1 MKSTTAIEKSRE
13 VQGNAA
19 LLEALTDWEHL
30 KALLPSDLEESAVQT
45 KALQRHRAIMSASD
59 LLRICLMYAASDWSF
74 RLLGAW
80 CTMLNLCPVS
90 HVALW
95 HRVGQSHQ
103 WLSHLVMQVLNER
116 VRLSPQAG
124 VRLRIMDGTVIS
136 QPGSTGTDWRLH
148 LSIDL
153 GQMCLDNI
161 ELTDASGGESL
172 ERGTWRPG
180 DIVLADRG
188 FAFARSLGAVLDAG
202 ASLIVRPTW
211 QNLPLY
217 EEDGDRFDLPAW
229 LRRAVEPAGMP
240 QEIALH
246 LPTPQGT
253 FPIRLAAVALP
264 PEAAARAR
272 QRAYQAAKK
281 KGRQPDERTLIAAGF
296 LFVLTNLPQDT
307 WSAHQVLTLYRA
319 RWQIELAIKRL
330 KSICHLDHVRAKD
343 PRLVQS
349 YLLAKLLAALLLEHL
364 FQDIEHD
371 QPFWFV
377 STIRPLSRWRLSIL
391 LWDQLLLLI
400 KGPIHLA
407 TIVRALPLLG
417 RYLQNSPRQRTQQ
430 DVRIQTFFS
439 SLTFPK
445 PLS

>member
-1 MKSTTAIEKSRE
+1 MKSITAVEKARE
-13 VQGNAA
+13 VEGNAA
-19 LLEALTDWEHL
+19 LLEALTDWEQL
-30 KALLPSDLEESAVQT
+30 KALFPSDLEESAVQS
-45 KALQRHRAIMSASD
+45 KALRRHRAIMSASD
-59 LLRICLMYAASDWSF
+59 LLRICLMYAVSDWSF

-80 CTMLNLCPVS
+80 CTMLNICHVS

-136 QPGSTGTDWRLH
+136 QPGSIGTDWRLH

-153 GQMCLDNI
+153 GQMRLDSI

-180 DIVLADRG
+180 EIVLADRG
-188 FAFARSLGAVLDAG
+188 FAFARGLGAVLDAG

-217 EEDGDRFDLPAW
+217 EDDGDRFDLPAW
-229 LRRAVEPAGMP
+229 LRRAVEPTATP
-240 QEIALH
+240 QEIALY

-253 FPIRLAAVALP
+253 FPVRLVAVALP
-264 PEAAARAR
+264 TEAAARAR

-281 KGRQPDERTLIAAGF
+281 KGRQPDARTLIAAGF

-319 RWQIELAIKRL
+319 RWQIEIAIKRL
-330 KSICHLDHVRAKD
+330 KSICQLDHLRAKE
-343 PRLVQS
+343 PQLVQS

-364 FQDIEHD
+364 FQHIEHQ

-377 STIRPLSRWRLSIL
+377 SVIRPLSRWRLSIL

-400 KGPIHLA
+400 KGLIHLA
-407 TIVRALPLLG
+407 TIFRALPLLG
-417 RYLQNSPRQRTQQ
+417 RYLRNSPRQRTQQ
-430 DVRIQTFFS
+430 DVRVRNF
-439 SLTFPK
+439 LTTHFLLN

>member
-1 MKSTTAIEKSRE
+1 M
-13 VQGNAA
+13 
-19 LLEALTDWEHL
+19 
-30 KALLPSDLEESAVQT
+30 
-45 KALQRHRAIMSASD
+45 
-59 LLRICLMYAASDWSF
+59 
-74 RLLGAW
+74 
-80 CTMLNLCPVS
+80 
-90 HVALW
+90 
-95 HRVGQSHQ
+95 
-103 WLSHLVMQVLNER
+103 
-116 VRLSPQAG
+116 
-124 VRLRIMDGTVIS
+124 
-136 QPGSTGTDWRLH
+136 
-148 LSIDL
+148 
-153 GQMCLDNI
+153 
-161 ELTDASGGESL
+161 
-172 ERGTWRPG
+172 
-180 DIVLADRG
+180 
-188 FAFARSLGAVLDAG
+188 
-202 ASLIVRPTW
+202 
-211 QNLPLY
+211 
-217 EEDGDRFDLPAW
+217 
-229 LRRAVEPAGMP
+229 
-240 QEIALH
+240 
-246 LPTPQGT
+246 PTPQGT

-296 LFVLTNLPQDT
+296 LFVLTNLPQDP

-364 FQDIEHD
+364 FQDIERD

-377 STIRPLSRWRLSIL
+377 STIRPLSRWRLSVL

-430 DVRIQTFFS
+430 DVRIRTFFS
-439 SLTFPK
+439 SLTFPN
-445 PLS
+445 P